1 MVTTRTMLA
10 VPITTPSVVSDAFSL
25 LARRAS
31 RAACQVS
38 TSIKVVI
45 QIGGRRPRATVAPRG
60 PVSDWGRA
68 QARRDIHRQ
77 PLSCFQGAGSDDRA
91 IRAPQRAKEGRSGAA
106 RLPHTSART

>member
-31 RAACQVS
+31 RAACHVS

-45 QIGGRRPRATVAPRG
+45 LIGARRPRVTAAPHA
-60 PVSDWGRA
+60 PVSDRGRA
-68 QARRDIHRQ
+68 HARRDTHRR
-77 PLSCFQGAGSDDRA
+77 PLSCFQGAGSADRA
-91 IRAPQRAKEGRSGAA
+91 IRARQRAKDDRSG
-106 RLPHTSART
+106 